1 MSAIVIDGGILHY
14 ESWGRGEPLI
24 LLHGWLGSWRYWMPT
39 MEVLSEQH
47 RTYALDLWGFG
58 DSDKSTDRHGVDKYV
73 DLLKDFMDELGV
85 APAALVGHSLGATVA
100 VKFAIANPDQVTR
113 LMLVSLPVVG
123 EAINQ
128 RLLTAGSV
136 SRLGRFLGGGRWP
149 VNHREVLTEAE
160 KASEDVIALTVQAC
174 AELDLREDL
183 RQIEKLRQREKP
195 LLMLAVYGEK
205 DNLVDPAQAKL
216 LEDMAGNIRSIT
228 LPESRHFPML
238 DEASKFHRL
247 LRDFLATDDLE
258 SLKLKEEWR
267 RRTH

>member
-1 MSAIVIDGGILHY
+1 MSAIVIDGGIIHY
-14 ESWGRGEPLI
+14 ESWGRGGPLI

-58 DSDKSTDRHGVDKYV
+58 DSDKSTDRHGVEKYV
-73 DLLKDFMDELGV
+73 DLLKDFMDELAV

-100 VKFAIANPDQVTR
+100 VKFAVANPDQVTR

-128 RLLTAGSV
+128 RLLTVGNASP
-136 SRLGRFLGGGRWP
+136 LGRLLAGRWP
-149 VNHREVLTEAE
+149 VYHEEVLAEAE
-160 KASEDVIALTVQAC
+160 KASENIIALTVRAC
-174 AELDLREDL
+174 AELDLRENL
-183 RQIEKLRQREKP
+183 RQIKVP
-195 LLMLAVYGEK
+195 MLAVYGEK
-205 DNLVDPAQAKL
+205 DNLVDPTQAKL
-216 LEDMAGNIRSIT
+216 LEDTASNIRFIT

-247 LRDFLATDDLE
+247 LKDFLVTDDLE
-258 SLKLKEEWR
+258 SLALKEEWR

>member
-1 MSAIVIDGGILHY
+1 
-14 ESWGRGEPLI
+14 
-24 LLHGWLGSWRYWMPT
+24 

-58 DSDKSTDRHGVDKYV
+58 DSDKSTDRHGVEKYV
-73 DLLKDFMDELGV
+73 DLLRDFMDELGV

-100 VKFAIANPDQVTR
+100 VKFAVANPDQVTR

-123 EAINQ
+123 EAINR
-128 RLLTAGSV
+128 RLLTAGSA
-136 SRLGRFLGGGRWP
+136 SPLGRLLAGHWP
-149 VNHREVLTEAE
+149 VDHEEVSAEAE

-174 AELDLREDL
+174 ADLDLRENL
-183 RQIEKLRQREKP
+183 RQIKVP
-195 LLMLAVYGEK
+195 MLALYGEK
-205 DNLVDPAQAKL
+205 DNLVDSAQAKL
-216 LEDMAGNIRSIT
+216 LEDTASNIRFIT

-247 LRDFLATDDLE
+247 LKDFLVTDDLE
-258 SLKLKEEWR
+258 SLTLKEEWR

>member
-1 MSAIVIDGGILHY
+1 
-14 ESWGRGEPLI
+14 
-24 LLHGWLGSWRYWMPT
+24 

-58 DSDKSTDRHGVDKYV
+58 DSDKSTDRHGVEKYV

-100 VKFAIANPDQVTR
+100 VKFAVANPNKVTR

-123 EAINQ
+123 ETINQ
-128 RLLTAGSV
+128 RLLTVGSASPL
-136 SRLGRFLGGGRWP
+136 SRLLGGRWP
-149 VNHREVLTEAE
+149 VDHEEVLAEAE
-160 KASEDVIALTVQAC
+160 KASENVIALTVQAC
-174 AELDLREDL
+174 AELDLRENL
-183 RQIEKLRQREKP
+183 TQIKVP
-195 LLMLAVYGEK
+195 TLAVYGEK

-216 LEDMAGNIRSIT
+216 LEDRASKIRFIT

-247 LRDFLATDDLE
+247 LKDFLVTDDLE
-258 SLKLKEEWR
+258 SLTLKEEWR

>member
-1 MSAIVIDGGILHY
+1 
-14 ESWGRGEPLI
+14 
-24 LLHGWLGSWRYWMPT
+24 
-39 MEVLSEQH
+39 MEELSEQH

-58 DSDKSTDRHGVDKYV
+58 DSDKSTNRHSVEKYV
-73 DLLKDFMDELGV
+73 NLLKDFMDELGV

-100 VKFAIANPDQVTR
+100 VKFAVANPDRVTR

-123 EAINQ
+123 EAINR
-128 RLLTAGSV
+128 RLFTVSSP
-136 SRLGRFLGGGRWP
+136 SRLGRLLGGRWP
-149 VNHREVLTEAE
+149 VDHEEVLAEAE
-160 KASEDVIALTVQAC
+160 KASESVIALTVQAC

-195 LLMLAVYGEK
+195 LLVLAVYGEK
-205 DNLVDPAQAKL
+205 DNLVDPAQARL
-216 LEDMAGNIRSIT
+216 LESTASNIRSII

-247 LRDFLATDDLE
+247 LRDFLVTDDLK
-258 SLKLKEEWR
+258 SLTLKEEWR

>member
-1 MSAIVIDGGILHY
+1 
-14 ESWGRGEPLI
+14 
-24 LLHGWLGSWRYWMPT
+24 

-58 DSDKSTDRHGVDKYV
+58 DSDKSTDRHGVEKYV

-100 VKFAIANPDQVTR
+100 VKFAVANPNKVTR

-123 EAINQ
+123 ETINQ
-128 RLLTAGSV
+128 RLLTVGSA
-136 SRLGRFLGGGRWP
+136 SPLGRLLGGRWP
-149 VNHREVLTEAE
+149 VDHEEVLAEAE
-160 KASEDVIALTVQAC
+160 KASENVIALTVQAC
-174 AELDLREDL
+174 AELDLRENL
-183 RQIEKLRQREKP
+183 TEIKVP
-195 LLMLAVYGEK
+195 TLAVYGEK

-216 LEDMAGNIRSIT
+216 LEDRASNIRFIT

-247 LRDFLATDDLE
+247 LKDFLVTDDLE
-258 SLKLKEEWR
+258 SLTLKEEWR

>member
-1 MSAIVIDGGILHY
+1 
-14 ESWGRGEPLI
+14 
-24 LLHGWLGSWRYWMPT
+24 
-39 MEVLSEQH
+39 MEDLSEQH

-58 DSDKSTDRHGVDKYV
+58 DSDKSTDRHGVEKYANLV
-73 DLLKDFMDELGV
+73 KDFMNELGV

-100 VKFAIANPDQVTR
+100 VKFAVANPDQVTR

-128 RLLTAGSV
+128 RPFAVGSA
-136 SRLGRFLGGGRWP
+136 SRLGRLLGGRWP
-149 VNHREVLTEAE
+149 VDHEEVLAEAE
-160 KASEDVIALTVQAC
+160 KAGESVIALTVQAC

-195 LLMLAVYGEK
+195 LLVLAVYGEK
-205 DNLVDPAQAKL
+205 DSLVDPTQAGL
-216 LEDMAGNIRSIT
+216 LENTTGNIRSIT

-247 LRDFLATDDLE
+247 LKDFLVTDDLK
-258 SLKLKEEWR
+258 SLTLKEEWR